1 MFTEKKF
8 SEIIDMTVEEF
19 NDLIEKSNLTLG
31 ETLSLKSLLTVQYNQ
46 MNLQKNALLEKHNE
60 PDTTEDIKEQI
71 VSTVKAMLVKMMSIE
86 YKVCVLNNRVYS
98 LTKDV

>member
-8 SEIIDMTVEEF
+8 SEIIDMTVVEF

-46 MNLQKNALLEKHNE
+46 MNLQKNALLDKHNE
-60 PDTTEDIKEQI
+60 PDTTEDTKEQI
-71 VSTVKAMLVKMMSIE
+71 VSTVKAMLSKMMSIE

>member
-19 NDLIEKSNLTLG
+19 NDRIEKSNLTLG
-31 ETLSLKSLLTVQYNQ
+31 ETRSLKSLLTVQYNQ
-46 MNLQKNALLEKHNE
+46 MNLQKNALLEKYNE
-60 PDTTEDIKEQI
+60 PDTTEDTKEQI
-71 VSTVKAMLVKMMSIE
+71 VYTVKAMLVKMMSIE

>member
-71 VSTVKAMLVKMMSIE
+71 VYTVKAMLSKMMSIE

>member
-60 PDTTEDIKEQI
+60 PDTTEDTKEQI
-71 VSTVKAMLVKMMSIE
+71 VSIVKAMLVKMMSIE

>member
-1 MFTEKKF
+1 MFTEKRF

-60 PDTTEDIKEQI
+60 PDTTEDTKEKI
-71 VSTVKAMLVKMMSIE
+71 VSTVKAMLAKMMSIE
-86 YKVCVLNNRVYS
+86 YKVCVLNNRVYY
-98 LTKDV
+98 LTRDV